1 VCLLVPVYLLARGDE
16 EPGPGP
22 GIRRIERRPRPEHRP
37 RAHLTDEL
45 SELRDDPHRMRHRH
59 GQLDRRHGRPSQP
72 AHDPHAVP
80 GMDGDAM
87 RAVLDQELARFGQH
101 GIDASMV
108 LVTFDDTAEAAIA
121 AALADRE
128 WDVVVIGGGVRKA
141 DLLVPLLEQV
151 VSLVRRHAPKA
162 AIAFNTS
169 GADSVEAAQRWL

>member
-1 VCLLVPVYLLARGDE
+1 
-16 EPGPGP
+16 
-22 GIRRIERRPRPEHRP
+22 
-37 RAHLTDEL
+37 
-45 SELRDDPHRMRHRH
+45 
-59 GQLDRRHGRPSQP
+59 
-72 AHDPHAVP
+72 
-80 GMDGDAM
+80 M
-87 RAVLDQELARFGQH
+87 RAVLDQELARFGRH

-108 LVTFDDTAEAAIA
+108 LVTFDDTAEAANA

-141 DLLVPLLEQV
+141 DPLVPLLEQV